1 MSRQIHW
8 GVQIRAAAAIA
19 ALLAACSGGD
29 GGPPDAGDG
38 THRLEILD
46 PPGDSIGL
54 AFTETIALRVRY
66 LGPDGEPIAEQ
77 TIGFELVAGPSEDI
91 GASALSGLS
100 ASTDG
105 GGAGQV
111 NLTAGARAA
120 NFRVRATAPGA
131 PPALFFVVVS
141 ETGFASIAVEP
152 IHAGPRAA
160 ADFTAVEY
168 RLFSPDQLSCA
179 TLDIDDL
186 PESVFPPRRGE
197 GFAESVRFRNL
208 AAERPYVLVAWAE
221 REDGGARLATGCVE
235 LAASQ
240 VRVGPLLH
248 LALAIADRPLD
259 WSQAL
264 AITSALISP
273 DLAEAVD
280 AALGPDPWTALGCP
294 LGPAQLILDCSLD
307 AVAGDGDL
315 DCAVSGSG
323 PIVDDVEALRGP
335 PNAAGCRPAE
345 SSPGVASID
354 QILADAMT
362 AGPWTAEDAP
372 ALALGRDQILAGARL
387 TSELV
392 ELGPGIVHHR
402 LLTLTLQAGGG
413 LSRTVDLLASAR
425 PVVAATHAA
434 SIGPTGIV
442 SLEPAAFTLDFDRAA
457 EEMFSLELLP
467 ARGLGGREA
476 DLGAALAESFEDG
489 AQAGCAAVS
498 ALVCDLIGRSASCL
512 TSACGDGAA
521 ALDARLLAWI
531 GALAAGGLDF
541 TLAGAAAIEDRDF
554 DLELDTIGNGSA
566 ALDGTWTTLLS
577 IASGVTEGVGG
588 FGGQR

>member
-8 GVQIRAAAAIA
+8 GVQIRTAAAIA
-19 ALLAACSGGD
+19 ALLAAACSGDD

-66 LGPDGEPIAEQ
+66 LGPDGEPIAGQ

-105 GGAGQV
+105 GGAAQI

-120 NFRVRATAPGA
+120 NFRVRASATGA

-186 PESVFPPRRGE
+186 PESVFPPRRGA

-221 REDGGARLATGCVE
+221 QGGGGARLATGCIE

-273 DLAEAVD
+273 DLAEAID
-280 AALGPDPWTALGCP
+280 SALAPDPWTALGCP

-307 AVAGDGDL
+307 ALGGDGDL
-315 DCAVSGSG
+315 DCAVLGSG

-335 PNAAGCRPAE
+335 PDLAGCRPAE

-354 QILADAMT
+354 QVLADAMT
-362 AGPWTAEDAP
+362 AGPWTAADAA

-392 ELGPGIVHHR
+392 ELGPGSVRHR
-402 LLTLTLQAGGG
+402 LLTLTLQAGG
-413 LSRTVDLLASAR
+413 LSRTIELLGSAR
-425 PVVAATHAA
+425 PVVTATHAVIINA
-434 SIGPTGIV
+434 SGVASFGF
-442 SLEPAAFTLDFDRAA
+442 AAFTLDLDLAA
-457 EEMFSLELLP
+457 EEMFVLDLLP

-476 DLGAALAESFEDG
+476 DLGAALAASFEDG

-498 ALVCDLIGRSASCL
+498 ALVCDPIGRPASCL
-512 TSACGDGAA
+512 ASACGAGAS
-521 ALDARLLAWI
+521 ALDVRLLAWI

-541 TLAGAAAIEDRDF
+541 TLTGAAAIEDRDF

-577 IASGVTEGVGG
+577 IASGITEGVGG